1 MFYCEEC
8 KKKYEWPGSFRFS
21 HGKCECCNKVTDCY
35 DTPSKHLPVPKKKND
50 SRLQA
55 LLDDP
60 NKVALMS
67 EKQDW
72 MIEQGLCT
80 RKDFEKLGVEHLVSA
95 ELVIQDL
102 VAMLLEAGMCFAT
115 RNMEMEDMTE
125 REGKLLERITP
136 FLKRKQQYSKRK

>member
-1 MFYCEEC
+1 MA
-8 KKKYEWPGSFRFS
+8 RI
-21 HGKCECCNKVTDCY
+21 
-35 DTPSKHLPVPKKKND
+35 KKKND

-55 LLDDP
+55 LLDNP

-72 MIEQGLCT
+72 LIKQGLCT

-102 VAMLLEAGMCFAT
+102 VDMLLEAGMCFAI
-115 RNMEMEDMTE
+115 RGMETEDMTE

-136 FLKRKQQYSKRK
+136 FLKRKQQHSKRK